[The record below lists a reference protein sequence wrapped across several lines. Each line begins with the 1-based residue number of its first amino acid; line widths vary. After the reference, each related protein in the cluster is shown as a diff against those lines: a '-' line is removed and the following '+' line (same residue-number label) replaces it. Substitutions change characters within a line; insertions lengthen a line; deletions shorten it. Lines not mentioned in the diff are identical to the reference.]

1 LARGID
7 APLVCRTPTRP
18 EASLPLKGIVSALQ
32 DPDPGTRLRAVE
44 TLSHIGGD
52 EAVGALV
59 LLLKDPDDTVRA
71 MAAEALAASGAS
83 AIEPLIRYLAT
94 WQGPVGTAVPALL
107 GKLRSDRGLDFLT
120 AHVVDPDPGARA
132 AIAAA
137 LGRIDSDRALP
148 PLLEL
153 LRDMVDEVRIAA
165 ARALGDVQNPSTVD
179 ALLDEMADENAL
191 VRAAVVEAL
200 ARINSPKSID
210 ILSHASTEDPE
221 RNVREVA
228 LAALRRVST
237 GAVTPLIQA
246 LLGSDLSERIRAVS
260 QLLEQGKAS
269 VLPLTE
275 LLMHEEPTVRASAAE
290 ALGALGDTAA
300 LNALIISAIA
310 DTDDHVRLSATTALG
325 HVKHARSAQVLAGL
339 LEDQDNKIADAAAV
353 GLENL
358 SELAV
363 EPVFEL
369 LNHELVDV
377 RVRAIHVLGRLRH
390 RGACDRLIRGLA
402 VEPVFELLNHELVDV
417 RVRAIHVLGRLR
429 HRGACDRLIR
439 GLTDKVIWV
448 RIVSAQALGEIGDSR
463 AAPAL
468 IAALKDRDLV
478 VRAMAAEAL
487 GRLRDFAA
495 TMPLLALLGDESD
508 LARTHALRALGRI
521 GNPAAIP
528 FLEPA
533 LDAPEPE
540 VRCAAIAGL
549 AALRVTSILPKLHR
563 MSRNWPVG
571 REPREVREA
580 AQQAITALEAALE
593 QETVLTP
600 HPEQPR
606 EKEQPPPDS

>member
-1 LARGID
+1 MARGID

-390 RGACDRLIRGLA
+390 RGACDRLIRGL
-402 VEPVFELLNHELVDV
+402 
-417 RVRAIHVLGRLR
+417 
-429 HRGACDRLIR
+429 
-439 GLTDKVIWV
+439 TDKVIWV

>member
-1 LARGID
+1 LAGGIGAPD
-7 APLVCRTPTRP
+7 ACQTPLGP
-18 EASLPLKGIVSALQ
+18 EAQLSLKATISALQ
-32 DPDPGTRLRAVE
+32 DPDPAARRRAIE
-44 TLSHIGGD
+44 SLSQIGGD
-52 EAVGALV
+52 QAAGALV
-59 LLLKDPDDTVRA
+59 LVLTDPDDTVRT
-71 MAAEALAASGAS
+71 LAADVLADIGTNAV
-83 AIEPLIRYLAT
+83 EPLTHYLAT
-94 WQGPVGTAVPALL
+94 WQGPVGTVVPTLL

-120 AHVVDPDPGARA
+120 THLADPDPATRA
-132 AIAAA
+132 AIATA

-165 ARALGDVQNPSTVD
+165 ARAVGDVQNPSAVD
-179 ALLDEMADENAL
+179 ALLDEMADENPL

-200 ARINSPKSID
+200 ARIKSPKSID
-210 ILSHASTEDPE
+210 ILSRASTEDPD
-221 RNVREVA
+221 RTVREVA

-246 LLGSDLSERIRAVS
+246 LLGSDLGQRIRAVS
-260 QLLEQGKAS
+260 RLLEQGKAS

-290 ALGALGDTAA
+290 VLGGIGDASA
-300 LNALIISAIA
+300 LNALIIGAIA
-310 DTDDHVRLSATTALG
+310 DDDDRVRLSATNALG
-325 HVKHARSAQVLAGL
+325 RIKHARSAQVLAGL
-339 LEDQDNKIADAAAV
+339 LEDQDNKIADAAAS

-363 EPVFEL
+363 DPVFEL
-369 LNHELVDV
+369 LNHESVDV
-377 RVRAIHVLGRLRH
+377 RVRAIHVLGRLKH
-390 RGACDRLIRGLA
+390 RGACDRLLRGLS
-402 VEPVFELLNHELVDV
+402 
-417 RVRAIHVLGRLR
+417 
-429 HRGACDRLIR
+429 
-439 GLTDKVIWV
+439 DKVIWV
-448 RIVSAQALGEIGDSR
+448 RIVSAQALGEIGDGH
-463 AAPAL
+463 AATAL
-468 IAALKDRDLV
+468 IGALKDRDMV

-487 GRLRDFAA
+487 GKLRDFAA
-495 TMPLLALLGDESD
+495 TMPLLALLSDESD
-508 LARTHALRALGRI
+508 LARIHALRALGRI

-549 AALRVTSILPKLHR
+549 AALRVTSTLPRLHR

-593 QETVLTP
+593 QETALAP
-600 HPEQPR
+600 HREQP
-606 EKEQPPPDS
+606 EKREQPGSGN

>member
-1 LARGID
+1 M
-7 APLVCRTPTRP
+7 
-18 EASLPLKGIVSALQ
+18 SLRAAISALQ
-32 DPDPGTRLRAVE
+32 DPDPTARRHAIE
-44 TLSHIGGD
+44 ALSQVGGD
-52 EAVGALV
+52 EAAGALV
-59 LLLKDPDDTVRA
+59 LMLKDPDETVRT
-71 MAAEALAASGAS
+71 LAADVLAAIGAS
-83 AIEPLIRYLAT
+83 AVEPLSRCLAT
-94 WQGPVGTAVPALL
+94 WQGPVGTLVPALL
-107 GKLRSDRGLDFLT
+107 GRLRSDRGIDFLI
-120 AHVVDPDPGARA
+120 AHLADPDPTARA
-132 AIAAA
+132 AIATA

-165 ARALGDVQNPSTVD
+165 ARAVGDVQDPSSVD
-179 ALLDEMADENAL
+179 ALLDEMADENPL

-200 ARINSPKSID
+200 ARIKSPKSID
-210 ILSHASTEDPE
+210 ILSHASTEDPD

-237 GAVTPLIQA
+237 GAVTPLIKA
-246 LLGSDLSERIRAVS
+246 LLGNDLGQRIRAVS
-260 QLLEQGKAS
+260 QLLKQGKAS

-275 LLMHEEPTVRASAAE
+275 LLVHEESTVRGSAAE
-290 ALGALGDTAA
+290 VLGALGDTAA

-310 DTDDHVRLSATTALG
+310 DTDYRVRLSATTALG
-325 HVKHARSAQVLAGL
+325 RVRHVRSAQVLAGL
-339 LEDQDNKIADAAAV
+339 LEDQDDKIADAAAL
-353 GLENL
+353 GLENQ

-369 LNHELVDV
+369 LNHESVDV

-390 RGACDRLIRGLA
+390 RGACDRLL
-402 VEPVFELLNHELVDV
+402 
-417 RVRAIHVLGRLR
+417 
-429 HRGACDRLIR
+429 R

-448 RIVSAQALGEIGDSR
+448 RIVSAQALGEIGDSH

-487 GRLRDFAA
+487 GKLRDFAA
-495 TMPLLALLGDESD
+495 TMPLLALLSDESD
-508 LARTHALRALGRI
+508 LARVHALRALGRI

-533 LDAPEPE
+533 LDASEPE

-571 REPREVREA
+571 REPKDVREA
-580 AQQAITALEAALE
+580 AQQAIAALQAAME
-593 QETVLTP
+593 QETALTP
-600 HPEQPR
+600 HPEQP
-606 EKEQPPPDS
+606 EENKEPGPGN

>member
-1 LARGID
+1 MARGID

-390 RGACDRLIRGLA
+390 RGACDRLIRGL
-402 VEPVFELLNHELVDV
+402 
-417 RVRAIHVLGRLR
+417 
-429 HRGACDRLIR
+429 
-439 GLTDKVIWV
+439 TDKVIWV

-600 HPEQPR
+600 HPEQPL

>member
-390 RGACDRLIRGLA
+390 RGACDRLIRGL
-402 VEPVFELLNHELVDV
+402 
-417 RVRAIHVLGRLR
+417 
-429 HRGACDRLIR
+429 
-439 GLTDKVIWV
+439 TDKVIWV

>member
-1 LARGID
+1 MSLRGIIS
-7 APLVCRTPTRP
+7 V
-18 EASLPLKGIVSALQ
+18 LQ
-32 DPDPGTRLRAVE
+32 DADPAARRRAVE
-44 TLSHIGGD
+44 SLSHIGGD
-52 EAVGALV
+52 EAAGALV
-59 LLLKDPDDTVRA
+59 LMLRDPDEAVRT
-71 MAAEALAASGAS
+71 LAADVLAAIGAN
-83 AIEPLIRYLAT
+83 AVEPLTRYLAT
-94 WQGPVGTAVPALL
+94 WQGPVGTVVPALL
-107 GKLRSDRGLDFLT
+107 GKLRSERGLDFLT
-120 AHVVDPDPGARA
+120 THLTDPDPAARA

-137 LGRIDSDRALP
+137 LGRIGTDRALP

-153 LRDMVDEVRIAA
+153 LRDMVDEVRIAT
-165 ARALGDVQNPSTVD
+165 ARAVGDVQNPAAVD

-200 ARINSPKSID
+200 ARIKSPKSID
-210 ILSHASTEDPE
+210 ILSHASTEDPD

-228 LAALRRVST
+228 MAALRRVST

-246 LLGSDLSERIRAVS
+246 LLGNDLSQRIRAVS

-275 LLMHEEPTVRASAAE
+275 LLTHEEPTVRASAAE
-290 ALGALGDTAA
+290 VLGALGDTAA

-310 DTDDHVRLSATTALG
+310 DTDDRVRLSATTALG
-325 HVKHARSAQVLAGL
+325 RVKHGRSAHVLAGL
-339 LEDQDNKIADAAAV
+339 LEDQDNRIADAAAI

-363 EPVFEL
+363 EPVFEQ
-369 LNHELVDV
+369 LNHESVDV

-390 RGACDRLIRGLA
+390 G
-402 VEPVFELLNHELVDV
+402 
-417 RVRAIHVLGRLR
+417 
-429 HRGACDRLIR
+429 GACDRLIR

-495 TMPLLALLGDESD
+495 TMPLLALLSDESD
-508 LARTHALRALGRI
+508 LARIHALRALGRI

-540 VRCAAIAGL
+540 VRCAAITGL
-549 AALRVTSILPKLHR
+549 AALRVTGVLPKLHR
-563 MSRNWPVG
+563 MTRNWPVG
-571 REPREVREA
+571 REPKDVREA
-580 AQQAITALEAALE
+580 AQRAIAALEAALE
-593 QETVLTP
+593 QENALGVP
-600 HPEQPR
+600 PE
-606 EKEQPPPDS
+606 DSQGLGVRRSRTSDS

>member
-1 LARGID
+1 MASPNTETRNQKLQTRSPRQEAR
-7 APLVCRTPTRP
+7 L
-18 EASLPLKGIVSALQ
+18 SLRGVISLLQ
-32 DPDPGTRLRAVE
+32 DPDPVARRRAVE

-52 EAVGALV
+52 EAAGALV
-59 LLLKDPDDTVRA
+59 LMLKDPDETVRTL
-71 MAAEALAASGAS
+71 AADALAAIGANVV
-83 AIEPLIRYLAT
+83 EPLTRYLAT
-94 WQGPVGTAVPALL
+94 WQGPVGTVVPTLL
-107 GKLRSDRGLDFLT
+107 GKLRSERGLDFLT
-120 AHVVDPDPGARA
+120 AHIADPDPAARA

-137 LGRIDSDRALP
+137 LGRTGTDRALP

-165 ARALGDVQNPSTVD
+165 ARAVGDCQNPSAVD
-179 ALLDEMADENAL
+179 ALLDEMADENPL

-200 ARINSPKSID
+200 ARIKSPKSID
-210 ILSHASTEDPE
+210 MLSHASTEDPD

-246 LLGSDLSERIRAVS
+246 LLGNDLSQRIRAVS

-269 VLPLTE
+269 ILPLTE

-290 ALGALGDTAA
+290 VLGALGDAAA
-300 LNALIISAIA
+300 LNTLIIAAIA
-310 DTDDHVRLSATTALG
+310 DSDDRVRLSATTALG
-325 HVKHARSAQVLAGL
+325 RVKHARSAQVLAGL
-339 LEDQDNKIADAAAV
+339 LEDQDSKVADAAAI

-358 SELAV
+358 SELAI

-369 LNHELVDV
+369 LNHES
-377 RVRAIHVLGRLRH
+377 
-390 RGACDRLIRGLA
+390 
-402 VEPVFELLNHELVDV
+402 VEV

-468 IAALKDRDLV
+468 ISALKDRDLV

-487 GRLRDFAA
+487 GKLRDFAA
-495 TMPLLALLGDESD
+495 TMPLLALLSDESD
-508 LARTHALRALGRI
+508 LARIHALRALGRI

-533 LDAPEPE
+533 LEAPEPE

-549 AALRVTSILPKLHR
+549 AALRVTGILPKLHR
-563 MSRNWPVG
+563 MARNWPVG
-571 REPREVREA
+571 REPKEVREA
-580 AQQAITALEAALE
+580 AQHAIAALEAALQ
-593 QETVLTP
+593 QESALTP
-600 HPEQPR
+600 HPKQSE
-606 EKEQPPPDS
+606 ESKE